1 LFTNYYKIDIN
12 NIDATIIKKC
22 SDIIK
27 QGNLVAFP
35 TETVYGLGANAL
47 DANAI
52 KKIFI
57 AKGRPMDNPLILHIS
72 SFDMLIKYVS
82 HVPNIAYD
90 LSKVFWPG
98 PLTMI
103 FKKSDLVPYEATSN
117 LDTVAIRMPSHP
129 VALELIKQCNLPI
142 AAPSAN
148 SSGKPSPT
156 NARHVYDDLNGKI
169 SAIIDCGKSDI
180 GIESTV
186 LDLTTSTPTILR
198 PGGTSLEQLEMLIPN
213 LISEKIVKKEN
224 TPKAPGMKYKH
235 YSPKAPL
242 YIVKGTNENVKNKI
256 NTLADENTGILCSLE
271 TLKNYSKGKILCL
284 GSIHSPDELAY
295 NLFESLRMFDK
306 LNVEKIYC
314 EFFNY
319 GPFKDAIIN
328 RLKKA
333 ANNKI
338 INT

>member
-1 LFTNYYKIDIN
+1 MLTKYYKININ
-12 NIDATIIKKC
+12 DIDATIIKDC
-22 SDIIK
+22 SKIIK
-27 QGNLVAFP
+27 QGNLVSFP

-47 DANAI
+47 DSKAI
-52 KKIFI
+52 EKIFI
-57 AKGRPMDNPLILHIS
+57 AKGRPMDNPLILHVA
-72 SFDMLIKYVS
+72 SFDMLLKYVK

-90 LSKVFWPG
+90 LSKIFWPG

-103 FKKSDLVPYEATSN
+103 FKKSNLVPYEATAN
-117 LDTVAIRMPSHP
+117 LDTVAIRIPSHP

-186 LDLTTSTPTILR
+186 LDLTTTPPTILR
-198 PGGTSLEQLEMLIPN
+198 PGGTPLKKLEMLIPN
-213 LISEKIVKKEN
+213 LISEKIVEDN
-224 TPKAPGMKYKH
+224 LVPKAPGMKYKH

-242 YIVKGTNENVKNKI
+242 YIIKGDSKKVITKI
-256 NTLADENTGILCSLE
+256 NELADEDTGILCSLE
-271 TLKNYSKGKILCL
+271 TSKEYLKGKILCL

-306 LNVEKIYC
+306 LNVKKIYC

-333 ANNKI
+333 ADNKI